1 MGKEVDMVLNLDAP
15 IIFNGLTVL
24 VAAMALWKASK
35 AGKSKELDDKL
46 KLKVDTIQLE
56 SIVDKMK
63 VCKDDMVTLKKDVED
78 DLEVI
83 RKDMGNKV
91 GKDVVE
97 VIRNQFE
104 KMNESLIKVVSEGN
118 VNILAA
124 VEQQGKRIDKI
135 DDRLNKAG

>member
-1 MGKEVDMVLNLDAP
+1 MVLNLDAS

-24 VAAMALWKASK
+24 VAAIALWKSSK

>member
-1 MGKEVDMVLNLDAP
+1 MVLNLDAS